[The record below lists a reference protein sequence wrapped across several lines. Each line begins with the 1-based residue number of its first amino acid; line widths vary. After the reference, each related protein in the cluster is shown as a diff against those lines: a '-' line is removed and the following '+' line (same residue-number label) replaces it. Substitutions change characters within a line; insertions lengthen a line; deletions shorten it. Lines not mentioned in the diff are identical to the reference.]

1 MPDLSN
7 ARVGVIGGS
16 GLYAIP
22 GLDQVEELSFDTPFG
37 RPSDVLRL
45 GTLQGMETVFLA
57 RHGRHHQ
64 LLPREV
70 PTRRTSGPCV
80 SSTFAG

>member
-22 GLDQVEELSFDTPFG
+22 GLDQVEELSLDTPFG

-45 GTLQGMETVFLA
+45 GTLPVSYTHLT
-57 RHGRHHQ
+57 
-64 LLPREV
+64 LP
-70 PTRRTSGPCV
+70 TSDLV
-80 SSTFAG
+80 